1 MTSSNRAALI
11 NATIRVLKKH
21 FKPVPPPQNRTVL
34 EHWVYACCLE
44 NARYEDADKAFQNV
58 VDLAF
63 DWNEM
68 RVTTVTELAEQMASL
83 PDARRSASNLK
94 RVLQSIFE
102 SQYSYDLEQLRKQN
116 LGKTVKDMLKH
127 DGATK
132 FQVSYVTQHALG
144 GHSLPIDDGA
154 LDVMYIVGVIDDKER
169 AKQVVPGLERA
180 VPKKQGVEYGSLL
193 HQMGAELFRSPY
205 SPEVRDLLLSIN
217 PDAQPRLPK
226 RQRKKKPAAKAPA
239 EEPPKTKVVAKPKAE
254 KKPKAKKAAAKP
266 SPVKKTAKKKTKKT
280 SKAAKKRSSS
290 KKSATKQLAKRKP
303 R

>member
-1 MTSSNRAALI
+1 MTTSNRAELI
-11 NATIRVLKKH
+11 NATMRVLRKH
-21 FKPVPPPQNRTVL
+21 FKPVPPPPNRTVL

-44 NARYEDADKAFQNV
+44 NARYEDADKAFTNI

-68 RVTTVTELAEQMASL
+68 RVTTVTELAEQMSIL

-94 RVLQSIFE
+94 RVLQSVFE
-102 SQYSYDLEQLRKQN
+102 SRYSYDLEHLRKQN
-116 LGKTVKDMLKH
+116 LGKTVKDLLRH
-127 DGATK
+127 DGATR

-154 LDVMYIVGVIDDKER
+154 LDAMYIIGVIDEKEQ
-169 AKQVVPGLERA
+169 AKQIVPGLERA
-180 VPKKQGVEYGSLL
+180 VPKKQGIEYGSLV

-217 PDAQPRLPK
+217 PDARPRLPK
-226 RQRKKKPAAKAPA
+226 RQRKKKPVEKAPA
-239 EEPPKTKVVAKPKAE
+239 EKPKTKDAAKPKVG
-254 KKPKAKKAAAKP
+254 KKPKTKKAAAKP
-266 SPVKKTAKKKTKKT
+266 QPVKKTEKKKTT
-280 SKAAKKRSSS
+280 SSKAARKKSSI
-290 KKSATKQLAKRKP
+290 KKSATKQLTKRKP

>member
-1 MTSSNRAALI
+1 MTTLNRAALI
-11 NATIRVLKKH
+11 NTTMRVLKKH
-21 FKPVPPPQNRTVL
+21 FKPVPPTTDRSVL

-44 NARYEDADKAFQNV
+44 NARYEDADKAFKNA
-58 VDLAF
+58 VDMAF

-68 RVTTVTELAEQMASL
+68 RVTTATELAEQMSSL

-94 RVLQSIFE
+94 RVLQSVFE

-116 LGKTVKDMLKH
+116 LGKTVKDMLRH
-127 DGATK
+127 DGATR
-132 FQVSYVTQHALG
+132 FHVSYVTQHALD
-144 GHSLPIDDGA
+144 GHSLPIDVGA
-154 LDVMYIVGVIDDKER
+154 LDVLYIVGVIDEKER

-180 VPKKQGVEYGSLL
+180 IPKKQGIEYGSLL

-226 RQRKKKPAAKAPA
+226 RQRKKKPVDKAPA
-239 EEPPKTKVVAKPKAE
+239 EKPKKTKDAAKPKAG
-254 KKPKAKKAAAKP
+254 KKPKTKKAAAKP
-266 SPVKKTAKKKTKKT
+266 KPVKKAAKKKTT
-280 SKAAKKRSSS
+280 SFKAAKKKSSS